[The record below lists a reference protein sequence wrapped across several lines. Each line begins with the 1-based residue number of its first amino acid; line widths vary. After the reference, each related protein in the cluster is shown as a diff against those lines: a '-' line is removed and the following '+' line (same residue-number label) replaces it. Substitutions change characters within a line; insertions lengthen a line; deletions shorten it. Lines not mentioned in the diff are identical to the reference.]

1 MSAPVRPL
9 QKGSSVSRFC
19 DIVRLILLMLFYFG
33 PFWVVIVSG
42 FVPGLH
48 SIAIPII
55 AVWAVLDLLVL
66 IPLIRRGLKR

>member
-1 MSAPVRPL
+1 MSRLRDV
-9 QKGSSVSRFC
+9 
-19 DIVRLILLMLFYFG
+19 VRLILLILFYFG

-48 SIAIPII
+48 SIATPII
-55 AVWAVLDLLVL
+55 AVWAVLDLLLL